1 MATIKYKGVRIV
13 PVKVTK
19 YEVRD
24 PTGHVMHRAGT
35 HSAAKQ
41 WVNGYFTASAQ
52 ALKEA
57 VAVATTKPK
66 RIRKPKQ
73 PLQASAE

>member
-13 PVKVTK
+13 PVKVTR

-24 PTGHVMHRAGT
+24 PTGHVMHKAPT
-35 HSAAKQ
+35 PAAARQ

-57 VAVATTKPK
+57 AAVAAVKPK
-66 RIRKPKQ
+66 RTRKPKAAL
-73 PLQASAE
+73 PASAE